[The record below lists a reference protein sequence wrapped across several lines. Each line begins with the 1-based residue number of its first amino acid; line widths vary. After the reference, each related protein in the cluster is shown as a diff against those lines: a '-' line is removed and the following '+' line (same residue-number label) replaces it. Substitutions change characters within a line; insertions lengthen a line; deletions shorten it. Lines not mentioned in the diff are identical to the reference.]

1 MGLSNRQLINAS
13 IADGYLSEIKGWN
26 LTASTVARHLL
37 NGDRWLFPMNHV
49 LCSIGQMDG
58 WMCIRHKMSE
68 KNHSATTGRR
78 VQAGG
83 GSLMVRRMFLWQS
96 EWINES
102 MGLSLQTMSTLTCGL
117 YFFCTMTSSIPV
129 RQHNVSYR
137 SQCLYVV
144 QRAPG

>member
-58 WMCIRHKMSE
+58 CAYDIKCQ
-68 KNHSATTGRR
+68 KKTTLLQL
-78 VQAGG
+78 VG
-83 GSLMVRRMFLWQS
+83 GSKLEEAALWS
-96 EWINES
+96 GECFCGKVNGS
-102 MGLSLQTMSTLTCGL
+102 MR
-117 YFFCTMTSSIPV
+117 V
-129 RQHNVSYR
+129 WVSPCR
-137 SQCLYVV
+137 PCQPLHADCIFSAQ
-144 QRAPG
+144 